1 LGGSDGSTLSGAALP
16 GRVIGPSFAAD
27 EVGDVIE
34 SVVQTYRSQRSS
46 AAERFIDTVRR
57 IGIDPFKQAA
67 NAVRSSTAVA

>member
-1 LGGSDGSTLSGAALP
+1 
-16 GRVIGPSFAAD
+16 
-27 EVGDVIE
+27 VIE